1 MWISRAFLFFLPEW
15 TGNITLKSNLSA
27 PLCIDHCWI
36 AFSLLCVMTIQ
47 LSASFT
53 ADPPPTQKKKK
64 LSTLSGQTVAC
75 HRSQLKETKDQ
86 KAHINSHINSSP
98 SQTGFKSCASLTIA
112 WPECIWGKVV
122 FLYLEGS
129 CTQVTFVWQSESSQN
144 FHRSAAIQKKI
155 K

>member
-1 MWISRAFLFFLPEW
+1 MNFTCLFVFSARVDRQHHTQVKSLSTSMYRPLLNSFLSVMRNDHPAVCILHSR
-15 TGNITLKSNLSA
+15 
-27 PLCIDHCWI
+27 
-36 AFSLLCVMTIQ
+36 
-47 LSASFT
+47 
-53 ADPPPTQKKKK
+53 PPPTQKKKK